1 MPLRIINVLVAL
13 SMDTDGGLACSAI
26 DSIAVTVS
34 SGTDSWRFQPE
45 PHSEI
50 KAMIAVEFYRRLGP
64 DDRSVWKMRTVGQ
77 GWAGGLAELA
87 RNHGIDV
94 D

>member
-1 MPLRIINVLVAL
+1 
-13 SMDTDGGLACSAI
+13 MDTDGGLACSAI